1 MIATTNKVQL
11 STQIINAGDPESA
24 IIEVDRLYVLV
35 FEKKNEQDPSRGH
48 NLIIKDVMNYTN
60 DEWFIPKGEPSDARL
75 QLSATWNFLDNECEI
90 GLTDDIK
97 WNTKYIFRLDRNCN
111 YDFEEDSDVS
121 INDDIGIYHDPIPED
136 ANKDVTNKGKTTDES
151 NTSSM
156 VLPTLL
162 AWCLSCMAMIL
173 AFMYFIIKKDK
184 M

>member
-24 IIEVDRLYVLV
+24 IIEVDRVYVLA
-35 FEKKNEQDPSRGH
+35 FEKKNEADPSRGH

-60 DEWFIPKGEPSDARL
+60 DEWFIPKGEPSDATL
-75 QLSATWNFLDNECEI
+75 QLSVIRNYLDDECTI
-90 GLTDDIK
+90 GLTIDIK
-97 WNTKYIFRLDRNCN
+97 WNTKYIFRLDHNCS
-111 YDFEEDSDVS
+111 YGFEEVSEVS
-121 INDDIGIYHDPIPED
+121 IND
-136 ANKDVTNKGKTTDES
+136 NKDVTNKGKTTDKS